1 MRSKTDC
8 GLRSAARREH
18 GFTLLEV
25 LLALAILTSVLA
37 TVYMVFS
44 TTGRNV
50 EQAEARRDSTDL
62 ARTLL
67 TKISNDIANAY
78 INPAML
84 NQTIFYGKKEESM
97 TGSDKQRHDSL
108 SLTTLTNWRRANSK
122 ETDLW
127 EVGYFFKEKSDGKGF
142 VLMRREKR
150 ELSKDVPAGEGGIEY
165 QITDRVTAFQ
175 VRYNSGGDTW
185 SDEWPQKN
193 ALPSIVEIALT
204 LDSGMT
210 YTARVNAE
218 MKVQPKGGI

>member
-1 MRSKTDC
+1 MRPAGCK
-8 GLRSAARREH
+8 EN

-25 LLALAILTSVLA
+25 LLALAILASVLA

-67 TKISNDIANAY
+67 TRISNDIANAY

-108 SLTTLTNWRRANSK
+108 SLTTLTNWRRADSK

-127 EVGYFFKEKSDGKGF
+127 EVGYFFKEKPDGKGF

-165 QITDRVTAFQ
+165 QITDRVTSFQ
-175 VRYNSGGDTW
+175 ARYNRGGDTW
-185 SDEWPQKN
+185 NDEWSTKN
-193 ALPSIVEIALT
+193 TLPPIVEIALT

-210 YTARVNAE
+210 YTARVKTE
-218 MKVQPKGGI
+218 MNMQR

>member
-1 MRSKTDC
+1 MSSKTDC

-18 GFTLLEV
+18 GFTLFEV
-25 LLALAILTSVLA
+25 LLALAILASVLA

-44 TTGRNV
+44 TTGQNI
-50 EQAEARRDSTDL
+50 EQTEARRDSTDL

-84 NQTIFYGKKEESM
+84 NQTIFYGKKEESG

-108 SLTTLTNWRRANSK
+108 SLTTLTNWRRADSK

-127 EVGYFFKEKSDGKGF
+127 EVGYFFKEKPDGKGF

-150 ELSKDVPAGEGGIEY
+150 ELSKDIPAGEGGIEY
-165 QITDRVTAFQ
+165 QITDRITAFQ
-175 VRYNSGGDTW
+175 VHYNRGADTW
-185 SDEWPQKN
+185 YDEWTTKN

-210 YTARVNAE
+210 YTARVNTE
-218 MKVQPKGGI
+218 MKVQR

>member
-1 MRSKTDC
+1 MSSKAEC
-8 GLRSAARREH
+8 CLRTAGRAEN

-25 LLALAILTSVLA
+25 LLALAILASVLA

-78 INPAML
+78 INSAML
-84 NQTIFYGKKEESM
+84 NQTIFYGKKEES
-97 TGSDKQRHDSL
+97 GAGNDKQRHDSL

-150 ELSKDVPAGEGGIEY
+150 ELSKDIPAGEGGIEY
-165 QITDRVTAFQ
+165 QITDRVTSFQ
-175 VRYNSGGDTW
+175 VRYNRGGDTW
-185 SDEWPQKN
+185 SDEWTTKN
-193 ALPSIVEIALT
+193 TLPSIVEIALT

-210 YTARVNAE
+210 YTTRVKPE
-218 MKVQPKGGI
+218 MNMQR